1 MLEHPDAAMIRSG
14 YEASNR
20 SDAAGFFA
28 ILAHDIIWHE
38 QTCRTLRSDHVGV
51 DAVGAF
57 LDGLQGRGLTTMRLE
72 PYDILASDSHV
83 VALLDVRMERGE
95 LTTESREVH
104 VWHLRDGQA
113 AEVWLISH
121 DPDASDAFWNAALGT
136 HGGQG
141 SAA

>member
-1 MLEHPDAAMIRSG
+1 MLEHADAATIRNG

-20 SDAAGFFA
+20 GDTAGFFA

-38 QTCRTLRSDHVGV
+38 QTCRTLRGDYLGV

-72 PYDILASDSHV
+72 PYDILVSDGHV

-95 LTTESREVH
+95 LTSESREVH
-104 VWHLRDGQA
+104 IWHLSGGRA
-113 AEVWLISH
+113 TEVWLISH
-121 DPDASDAFWNAALGT
+121 DPEASDDFWNAELGT
-136 HGGQG
+136 QGQG
-141 SAA
+141 TAA